1 MTSPRAHG
9 LVAFAAFA
17 LAAVLCAQGARAE
30 NIAIPGYGNLTL
42 FATANLGVNVED
54 GKLGDTV
61 SASDDQ
67 DLQSVKSLVG
77 IDWQWDVGH
86 SYKVLGH
93 YEYGGQVS
101 DIEDTWDDA
110 RPFKSWFGFE
120 NFLGKFTFGKQPLA
134 FKQYY
139 GTFIDKSQAFYATG
153 YTTPHAGGLE
163 LSSDLVKFSTSIGKL
178 EFDLDYRPDGPN
190 GDQRIE
196 RRFGAGI
203 RYRQWLSRFSFG
215 AAFDHEEQRAG
226 TPVNRL
232 GGAAEYGSEQWSL
245 AAGAHLVTD
254 SSDADTKSFN
264 LLATIQVRPDNELHL
279 SLATVVDEDL
289 YDGYLG
295 GGYYV
300 DHKIGSQFRLYSEG
314 AATWV
319 DAVRGS
325 DSLMSYRLLFGV
337 RYDFGNVWY

>member
-1 MTSPRAHG
+1 MTLPRAHD
-9 LVAFAAFA
+9 FAALAA
-17 LAAVLCAQGARAE
+17 LAAAVLCAHGARAE
-30 NIAIPGYGNLTL
+30 SIAIPGYGNLTP
-42 FATANLGVNVED
+42 FATANVAGKVED
-54 GKLGDTV
+54 GKLGATA
-61 SASDDQ
+61 SAGDDQ

-77 IDWQWDVGH
+77 IDWQWDVGY

-101 DIEDTWDDA
+101 DIEDTVDDA
-110 RPFKSWFGFE
+110 RPFKSWLGFQ
-120 NFLGKFTFGKQPLA
+120 NFLGTFTFGKQPLA
-134 FKQYY
+134 FEQYY
-139 GTFIDKSQAFYATG
+139 GTMIDRSQAFYATG

-163 LSSDLVKFSTSIGKL
+163 LSSDLVKFSTSLGRL

-190 GDQRIE
+190 GDEKIENRI
-196 RRFGAGI
+196 GAGV
-203 RYRQWLSRFSFG
+203 RYRQWLSRITFG
-215 AAFDHEEQRAG
+215 AAFDHEELRIGNAVDRFG
-226 TPVNRL
+226 A
-232 GGAAEYGSEQWSL
+232 AAEYGSEQWSL
-245 AAGAHLVTD
+245 AAGAHLVSD

-264 LLATIQVRPDNELHL
+264 LLATFQVRPDNELHL
-279 SLATVVDEDL
+279 SLATVLDQDV
-289 YDGYLG
+289 YDGFVG

-319 DAVRGS
+319 DAVHGS